1 MSPTRGRVVRTPGA
15 QLPYKVMLTHDG
27 HAQTSHAF
35 DHARGGSIHQA

>member
-1 MSPTRGRVVRTPGA
+1 
-15 QLPYKVMLTHDG
+15 MLTHDG